1 MIILDT
7 SVLSGLM
14 RSTPE
19 TAVIEWLD
27 QQPAESVWI
36 TTVTVFDARL
46 GLALLPAGKKRRQLE
61 AAFER
66 VLEEDLEHRVLDFD
80 TAAAQAAAALAAER
94 QRKGRTVD
102 LRDTLIAAVA
112 VARHASIATRNV
124 RHFSDLSIPVVD
136 PWRP

>member
-7 SVLSGLM
+7 NVLSVLM

-19 TAVIEWLD
+19 AAVIEWLD
-27 QQPAESVWI
+27 RQPAESVWI
-36 TTVTVFDARL
+36 TTVTVFEARL
-46 GLALLPAGKKRRQLE
+46 GLVLLPPGKKRRQLE
-61 AAFER
+61 TAFER
-66 VLEEDLEHRVLDFD
+66 VLEEDLEHRILDFD

-112 VARHASIATRNV
+112 VARHATVATRNV
-124 RHFSDLSIPVVD
+124 RHFSDLSVPVVD
-136 PWRP
+136 PWRS